1 MPETGDGTQGLAKK
15 STPVSCPFSHEGRR
29 GSLGVLMPE
38 TGDGTQGLPEKPTLS
53 RMPWSPGSGAPL
65 CGTQGAAAYTGACG
79 SARSKRTA
87 GATLMQPD
95 CKAPCRDNE
104 DRELIAVL
112 RYIDHSSYPSC
123 RTGRPPLAERRPKF
137 ISVTA
142 WSVLFQECSTS
153 SARFNLCENCY
164 NPLSRASRRA
174 EALGY
179 AGQSPPARAM
189 ADYFFNDHKPSAM
202 ECEAR
207 LRGRERI
214 IFSKTIIAACS
225 IAQISNSDRETM
237 LLLVVRPIAPHHS
250 AMKEGKSAVNVRI
263 GC

>member
-1 MPETGDGTQGLAKK
+1 MPETGDGAQGLAKK

-142 WSVLFQECSTS
+142 WSVRFRECSTS
-153 SARFNLCENCY
+153 SIRFNPGENCY
-164 NPLSRASRRA
+164 NPTTDRYRLPQP
-174 EALGY
+174 GT
-179 AGQSPPARAM
+179 
-189 ADYFFNDHKPSAM
+189 DYFVHIRAHPWFLYDRVYEQAQVAI
-202 ECEAR
+202 AR
-207 LRGRERI
+207 HGFL
-214 IFSKTIIAACS
+214 
-225 IAQISNSDRETM
+225 
-237 LLLVVRPIAPHHS
+237 
-250 AMKEGKSAVNVRI
+250 
-263 GC
+263 